1 MLNFDYYSPTKI
13 YFGKN
18 RERELGSILKK
29 QKCTKVLLHYGKS
42 SIKELGLYDKIV
54 NILNK
59 ENIPF
64 IELGGVEPNPK
75 IDLVRKGV
83 ELCKKEKVDF
93 ILAVGGGSVIDSAKL
108 IGVASKSTEDPWRF
122 SMQEIKPK
130 NTIPV
135 GVILTISA
143 AGSELSNSCVITN
156 PVGRLKRGFNS
167 DIMRPV
173 FAIMNPEVTFSV
185 SKRQTGCGIVDIM
198 MHTIERYFN
207 DTANNDLASGLS
219 EGLLKAVMKAGSM
232 AITAPY
238 SYDARATL
246 MAASSFSHN
255 GITSLGVKYYFTVHK
270 LEHELSGMYDHVAHG
285 EGLSILFP
293 AWAKYVSK
301 QNPSLFAR
309 FAYNVMDV
317 PTTTSFEQA
326 ARVGINRIE
335 KYFESIGMPTRL
347 SHLSLST
354 KFFEEMADKATNNDQ
369 TPVDGIMKLYK
380 KDIIEI
386 FKLAA
391 K

>member
-1 MLNFDYYSPTKI
+1 MINFDFCSPTKI

-18 RERELGSILKK
+18 REKELGSILKK

-54 NILNK
+54 SILNK

-64 IELGGVEPNPK
+64 VELGGVEPNPK
-75 IDLVRKGV
+75 IDLVRQGV

-122 SMQEIKPK
+122 SIQEVKPK

-143 AGSELSNSCVITN
+143 SGSELSSSCVISN
-156 PVGRLKRGFNS
+156 PVGKLKRGFNS
-167 DIMRPV
+167 EIMRPV
-173 FAIMNPEVTFSV
+173 FAIMNPEITYSV

-207 DTANNDLASGLS
+207 DSTNNDLASGLS
-219 EGLLKAVMKAGSM
+219 EGLLKAVMKAGTM
-232 AITAPY
+232 AIKTPDH
-238 SYDARATL
+238 YDSRATL
-246 MAASSFSHN
+246 MMAGSLSHN
-255 GITSLGVKYYFTVHK
+255 GLTSIGIKHYFTVHK
-270 LEHELSGMYDHVAHG
+270 LEHELSGMYDNVAHG
-285 EGLSILFP
+285 EGLSILFL
-293 AWAKYVSK
+293 AWAKYVCPYH
-301 QNPSLFAR
+301 QSLFAK
-309 FAYNVMDV
+309 FAYDVMGV
-317 PTTTSFEQA
+317 STTTSFEQA
-326 ARVGINRIE
+326 ARVGINRVE

-347 SHLSLST
+347 SQLSIT
-354 KFFEEMADKATNNDQ
+354 PKFFDDMANKATNNNQ
-369 TPVDGIMKLYK
+369 TPVDGIKKLYK
-380 KDIIEI
+380 EDIIEI
-386 FKLAA
+386 FKLA

>member
-1 MLNFDYYSPTKI
+1 MINFDFCSPTKI

-18 RERELGSILKK
+18 REKELGSILKK

-64 IELGGVEPNPK
+64 VELGGVEPNPK
-75 IDLVRKGV
+75 IDLVRQGV

-122 SMQEIKPK
+122 SMQAVKPK

-143 AGSELSNSCVITN
+143 SGSELSSSCVISN
-156 PVGRLKRGFNS
+156 PVGKLKRGFNS
-167 DIMRPV
+167 EIMRPV
-173 FAIMNPEVTFSV
+173 FAIMNPEITYSV

-207 DTANNDLASGLS
+207 DSTNNDLASGLS
-219 EGLLKAVMKAGSM
+219 EGLLKAVMKAGTM
-232 AITAPY
+232 AIKTPDH
-238 SYDARATL
+238 YDSRATL
-246 MAASSFSHN
+246 MMAGSLSHN
-255 GITSLGVKYYFTVHK
+255 GLTSIGIKHYFTVHK
-270 LEHELSGMYDHVAHG
+270 LEHELSGMYDNVAHG
-285 EGLSILFP
+285 EGLSILFL
-293 AWAKYVSK
+293 AWAKYVCPYH
-301 QNPSLFAR
+301 QSLFAK
-309 FAYNVMDV
+309 FAYDVMGV
-317 PTTTSFEQA
+317 STTTSFEQA
-326 ARVGINRIE
+326 ARVGINRVE

-347 SHLSLST
+347 SQLSVTS
-354 KFFEEMADKATNNDQ
+354 KFFEDMANKATNNNQ
-369 TPVDGIMKLYK
+369 TPVDGIKKLYK
-380 KDIIEI
+380 EDIIEI
-386 FKLAA
+386 FKLA

>member
-1 MLNFDYYSPTKI
+1 MINFDFCSPTKI

-18 RERELGSILKK
+18 REKELGSILKK

-64 IELGGVEPNPK
+64 VELGGVEPNPK
-75 IDLVRKGV
+75 IDLVRQGV

-122 SMQEIKPK
+122 SIQEVKPK

-143 AGSELSNSCVITN
+143 SGSELSSSCVISN
-156 PVGRLKRGFNS
+156 PVGKLKRGFNS
-167 DIMRPV
+167 EIMRPV
-173 FAIMNPEVTFSV
+173 FAIMNPEITYSV

-207 DTANNDLASGLS
+207 DSTNNDLASGLS
-219 EGLLKAVMKAGSM
+219 EGLLKAVMKAGTM
-232 AITAPY
+232 AIKTPDH
-238 SYDARATL
+238 YDSRATL
-246 MAASSFSHN
+246 MMAGSLSHN
-255 GITSLGVKYYFTVHK
+255 GLTSIGIKHYFTVHK
-270 LEHELSGMYDHVAHG
+270 LEHELSGMYDNVAHG
-285 EGLSILFP
+285 EGLSILFL
-293 AWAKYVSK
+293 AWAKYVCPYH
-301 QNPSLFAR
+301 QSLFAK
-309 FAYNVMDV
+309 FAYDVMGV
-317 PTTTSFEQA
+317 STTTSFEQA
-326 ARVGINRIE
+326 ARVGINRVE

-347 SHLSLST
+347 SQLSVTS
-354 KFFEEMADKATNNDQ
+354 KFFEDMANKATNNNQ
-369 TPVDGIMKLYK
+369 TPVDGIKKLYK
-380 KDIIEI
+380 EDIIEI
-386 FKLAA
+386 FKLA

>member
-1 MLNFDYYSPTKI
+1 MINFDFCSPTKI

-18 RERELGSILKK
+18 REKELGSILKK

-64 IELGGVEPNPK
+64 VELGGVEPNPK
-75 IDLVRKGV
+75 IDLVRQGV

-122 SMQEIKPK
+122 SIQEVKPK

-143 AGSELSNSCVITN
+143 SGSELSSSCVISN
-156 PVGRLKRGFNS
+156 PVGKLKRGFNS
-167 DIMRPV
+167 EIMRPV
-173 FAIMNPEVTFSV
+173 FAIMNPEITYSV

-207 DTANNDLASGLS
+207 DSTNNDLASGLS
-219 EGLLKAVMKAGSM
+219 EGLLKAVMKAGTM
-232 AITAPY
+232 AIKTPDH
-238 SYDARATL
+238 YDSRATL
-246 MAASSFSHN
+246 MMAGSLSHN
-255 GITSLGVKYYFTVHK
+255 GLTSIGIKHYFTVHK
-270 LEHELSGMYDHVAHG
+270 LEHELSGMYDNVAHG
-285 EGLSILFP
+285 EGLSILFL
-293 AWAKYVSK
+293 AWAKYVCPYH
-301 QNPSLFAR
+301 QSLFAK
-309 FAYNVMDV
+309 FAYDVMGV
-317 PTTTSFEQA
+317 STTTSFEQA
-326 ARVGINRIE
+326 ARVGINRVE

-347 SHLSLST
+347 SQLSVTS
-354 KFFEEMADKATNNDQ
+354 KFFDDMANKATNNNQ
-369 TPVDGIMKLYK
+369 TPVDGIKKLYK
-380 KDIIEI
+380 EDIIEI
-386 FKLAA
+386 FKLA

>member
-1 MLNFDYYSPTKI
+1 MINFDFCSPTKI

-18 RERELGSILKK
+18 REKELGSILKK

-64 IELGGVEPNPK
+64 VELGGVEPNPK
-75 IDLVRKGV
+75 IDLVRQGV

-122 SMQEIKPK
+122 SIQEVKPK

-143 AGSELSNSCVITN
+143 SGSELSSSCVISN
-156 PVGRLKRGFNS
+156 PVGKLKRGFNS
-167 DIMRPV
+167 EIMRPV
-173 FAIMNPEVTFSV
+173 FAIMNPEITYSV

-207 DTANNDLASGLS
+207 DSTNNDLASGLS
-219 EGLLKAVMKAGSM
+219 EGLLKAVMQAGTM
-232 AITAPY
+232 AIKTPDH
-238 SYDARATL
+238 YDSRATL
-246 MAASSFSHN
+246 MMAGSLSHN
-255 GITSLGVKYYFTVHK
+255 GLTSIGIKHYFTVHK
-270 LEHELSGMYDHVAHG
+270 LEHELSGMYDNVAHG
-285 EGLSILFP
+285 EGLSILFL
-293 AWAKYVSK
+293 AWAKYVCPYH
-301 QNPSLFAR
+301 QSLFAK
-309 FAYNVMDV
+309 FAYDVMGV
-317 PTTTSFEQA
+317 STTTSFEQA
-326 ARVGINRIE
+326 ARVGINRVE

-347 SHLSLST
+347 SQLSVTS
-354 KFFEEMADKATNNDQ
+354 KFFEDMANKATNNNQ
-369 TPVDGIMKLYK
+369 TPVDGIKKLYK
-380 KDIIEI
+380 EDIIEI
-386 FKLAA
+386 FKLA

>member
-1 MLNFDYYSPTKI
+1 MINFDFCSPTKI

-18 RERELGSILKK
+18 REKELGSILKK

-64 IELGGVEPNPK
+64 VELGGVEPNPK
-75 IDLVRKGV
+75 IDLVRQGV

-122 SMQEIKPK
+122 SIQEVKPR

-173 FAIMNPEVTFSV
+173 FAIMNPEITYSV

-198 MHTIERYFN
+198 MHSIERYFN
-207 DTANNDLASGLS
+207 DSPNNDLASGLA
-219 EGLLKAVMKAGSM
+219 EGIIKSVMKAGTM
-232 AITAPY
+232 AIKTPDH
-238 SYDARATL
+238 YDSRATL
-246 MAASSFSHN
+246 MAAGSLSHN
-255 GITSLGVKYYFTVHK
+255 GLTSIGIKHYFTVHK
-270 LEHELSGMYDHVAHG
+270 LEHELSGMYDNVAHA

-293 AWAKYVSK
+293 AWAKYVC
-301 QNPSLFAR
+301 QFNPSLFAK

-326 ARVGINRIE
+326 ARIGINRVE

-347 SHLSLST
+347 SQLSITS
-354 KFFEEMADKATNNDQ
+354 KFFEDMAMKATNNNQ
-369 TPVDGIMKLYK
+369 TPVDGIKKLYK
-380 KDIIEI
+380 EDIIEI
-386 FKLAA
+386 FKLA